1 LMEPKKMKTSSKK
14 MGEDSKLGD
23 IVQLA
28 NNLWLIVGD
37 GPKDCPNV
45 VVYQAADRM

>member
-1 LMEPKKMKTSSKK
+1 MKTPSKK
-14 MGEDSKLGD
+14 IGGNSKLGD

-37 GPKDCPNV
+37 GPKDFPNV
-45 VVYQAADRM
+45 VVYRAGDRM